1 MRYLN
6 SSKALRAIA
15 LVVMT
20 FAAQTTAVPQT
31 TTNKKPVTFKT
42 PSGYM
47 AVDFPGHLGKLM
59 LAPKQPGGMFVAY
72 PNDGQDM
79 ASFMDEVKQ
88 MVVKMFIRDLKNP
101 EWASASLPSHKGFD
115 SEVGYLLATSDEK
128 MEVQLVFY
136 SRPEGVAYG
145 YFAMRHKK
153 AQDDDAKFIDANGK
167 GVKAFD
173 ELAKTISSE
182 PKQ

>member
-1 MRYLN
+1 MRLQH
-6 SSKALRAIA
+6 SLKVITATTL
-15 LVVMT
+15 LVVAFT
-20 FAAQTTAVPQT
+20 TQTIAVTQQP
-31 TTNKKPVTFKT
+31 TNKKPVIFKT

-47 AVDFPGHLGKLM
+47 AMDFPGHLGKLM

-72 PNDGQDM
+72 PKDGQDM
-79 ASFMDEVKQ
+79 ASFMEEVKQ
-88 MVVKMFIRDLKNP
+88 MVVGMFIRDLKNP
-101 EWASASLPSHKGFD
+101 DWTSASLPPHKGFD
-115 SEVGYLLATSDEK
+115 SEVGNLLTTSDDK

-153 AQDDDAKFIDANGK
+153 AKDDDAKFVDAKGA

-173 ELAKTISSE
+173 ELAKTISSD